1 MKSTKAITKADEY
14 RFTLSDELRLLAK
27 EELRETQA
35 TREHALKMLREWADK
50 NPRINKIRMDANF
63 FLKFLRAKKFQIP
76 VVQEN
81 IERYVLLK
89 NAFEGAFKNLD
100 CRLPKMAKLLDQG
113 YMFALPERDRQ
124 GRRVIFYRPGV
135 FDLREYTNADMLK
148 VHGICYETLMADEEN
163 QIRGFIHAGV
173 GTGIGLQY
181 LTLFTIKEAVRIA
194 KNGEKILPMRHRE
207 MYGCNIN
214 PAMKMAVDFGMSLI
228 SQKLR
233 ERIRFYTDIKDIEL
247 EKRLLPRE
255 YGGEM
260 PMAEMIRLWKG
271 EIEAYRTRLLADDEM
286 SVNLAMY
293 SDAAKEG
300 SVGSLKEPLNGCT
313 GASDNSTYGLAG
325 SFRKLEVD

>member
-1 MKSTKAITKADEY
+1 MKKGTKAITKADAY
-14 RFTLSDELRLLAK
+14 RFTLSDELRLIAK

-35 TREHALKMLREWADK
+35 TRDHALQMLREWAEK
-50 NPRINKIRMDANF
+50 NPRIVKIRMDANF

-100 CRLPKMAKLLDQG
+100 CRLPKMAKLIDQG
-113 YMFALPERDRQ
+113 YMFALPERDRE

-148 VHGICYETLMADEEN
+148 IHGICYETLMADEEN

-173 GTGIGLQY
+173 GTGIGLPY
-181 LTLFTIKEAVRIA
+181 LTLFTIKEA
-194 KNGEKILPMRHRE
+194 L
-207 MYGCNIN
+207 
-214 PAMKMAVDFGMSLI
+214 
-228 SQKLR
+228 
-233 ERIRFYTDIKDIEL
+233 EL
-247 EKRLLPRE
+247 
-255 YGGEM
+255 
-260 PMAEMIRLWKG
+260 
-271 EIEAYRTRLLADDEM
+271 EAYRGRLLADDEM
-286 SVNLAMY
+286 SVNLGMY

-300 SVGSLKEPLNGCT
+300 SVGALKEPLNGCT